1 MRQLNILTMGEYEP
15 VHGDV
20 VDVYLADTS
29 YSPITNIEL
38 KSATV
43 EITYQA
49 MCADTKETLTYW
61 TSDTPENMSKIVFDK
76 PFLHLTED
84 RPENPDMNKIV
95 GYRYIEDNEWT
106 LMEEAAR
113 EINFIESI
121 KRIYQDDPDD
131 EILNDLKEEELKFKD
146 IPIIYWEKRWFLNI
160 ESEYSTKQI
169 WDKDYENEVLGIID
183 KHTLTDLINNE
194 RKSKE

>member
-49 MCADTKETLTYW
+49 MCADTKETITYW
-61 TSDTPENMSKIVFDK
+61 TSDTPENMSKIEFNK
-76 PFLHLTED
+76 PFLHLTGD
-84 RPENPDMNKIV
+84 YPDNPDMNRII
-95 GYRYIEDNEWT
+95 GYRYIEDIEWE
-106 LMEEAAR
+106 LMEEAAKVTNLNNSLR
-113 EINFIESI
+113 
-121 KRIYQDDPDD
+121 RIYEGDQGKQFLEELEQD
-131 EILNDLKEEELKFKD
+131 ELKFKD
-146 IPIIYWEKRWFLNI
+146 VPIIYWEKRWFLNI
-160 ESEYSTKQI
+160 ETNYSSRQI
-169 WDKDYENEVLGIID
+169 
-183 KHTLTDLINNE
+183 
-194 RKSKE
+194 